1 MKNSDKLLLV
11 LVVLLTTVMTSA
23 DQYRSKVYL
32 DPDKKLTK
40 SVTLSLKELEKQFS
54 GFTDAYN
61 ISSAGH
67 HIANNYLQQ
76 GEYKKAADYFE
87 KSLAAEGL
95 SDVINQQI
103 SLQLAKVYLLLKDNQ
118 QALATLNRVKKL
130 LINIPFEL
138 TILTAQAQL
147 GMSDYLGVSET
158 LEAVFQQRE
167 QMNQSQLK
175 QLLALYYKSSHYELS
190 IKVLH
195 QLIQHHSDVV
205 VYWLQLTSIYITQ
218 GQYKSALD
226 QLALARQKKLFF
238 RESDILLLADLYL
251 INKAPEQG
259 AMILQQALDKN
270 ELQDNAENQN
280 KLFNYWLQARENNL
294 AMLAAEKSLQH
305 SPDTELTLSLASL
318 QMENKLW
325 EKMNNTLLKS
335 CQEVLADKYV
345 SKANLLLGISQF
357 KMGDAE
363 TARRSFINATLIG
376 GSGEKANQ
384 WLKFIKASP
393 ATLKEIRKITK
404 PCVPENTKV
413 YTGARKIT
421 TNEHL
426 LDSRPE
432 QNQEKLIVKTIGKQQ
447 LYTMK
452 LTTSVDQLAEKI
464 KTNIMS
470 LAIALV
476 KNGGTIDG
484 PFQLIHNKQNTSS
497 EKITMLLTT
506 PFKGKVHSKGR
517 YRLINTKEFK
527 CVSVVFQGPRE
538 KLAEEWKNLVERTLK
553 QGHKPTGISRTV
565 LLKTNSDG
573 GKASMELQLGIM

>member
-345 SKANLLLGISQF
+345 
-357 KMGDAE
+357 MP
-363 TARRSFINATLIG
+363 FIFHGVI
-376 GSGEKANQ
+376 
-384 WLKFIKASP
+384 I
-393 ATLKEIRKITK
+393 
-404 PCVPENTKV
+404 
-413 YTGARKIT
+413 
-421 TNEHL
+421 
-426 LDSRPE
+426 
-432 QNQEKLIVKTIGKQQ
+432 
-447 LYTMK
+447 
-452 LTTSVDQLAEKI
+452 
-464 KTNIMS
+464 
-470 LAIALV
+470 
-476 KNGGTIDG
+476 
-484 PFQLIHNKQNTSS
+484 
-497 EKITMLLTT
+497 
-506 PFKGKVHSKGR
+506 
-517 YRLINTKEFK
+517 
-527 CVSVVFQGPRE
+527 
-538 KLAEEWKNLVERTLK
+538 
-553 QGHKPTGISRTV
+553 
-565 LLKTNSDG
+565 SDG
-573 GKASMELQLGIM
+573 FTIE